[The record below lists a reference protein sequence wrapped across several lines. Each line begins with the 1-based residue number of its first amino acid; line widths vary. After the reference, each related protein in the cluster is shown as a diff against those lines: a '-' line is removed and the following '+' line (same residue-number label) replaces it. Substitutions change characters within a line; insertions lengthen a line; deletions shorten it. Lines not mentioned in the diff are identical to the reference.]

1 MAVIGPYCEISVIVT
16 HLGCESVVCLD
27 NHMQWLD
34 RLYVLV
40 LFCYCLLFMVFEE
53 QRAHPCNHHFSG
65 RSWSIY
71 RGCSLESVATATA
84 TRWRKRHTFMLT

>member
-1 MAVIGPYCEISVIVT
+1 YVEEVDDGQRYTGREILTSLT
-16 HLGCESVVCLD
+16 LLLLTDSET
-27 NHMQWLD
+27 M
-34 RLYVLV
+34 
-40 LFCYCLLFMVFEE
+40 LFELEDEGSAYNVSE

-71 RGCSLESVATATA
+71 RGCSLESVATTTA